1 MATKWLRELCA
12 YDYYVGTMK
21 NNMVKALAIFL
32 YRCCGYTSPTEI
44 IAGAGSFFST
54 EASGSNGVFTGT
66 AKASGTISTIVSA
79 NHVNGEQMTLDDGWN
94 PPTTFTFSNA
104 PSALTDIDITGA
116 VSADVMRDRIIAA
129 INGIATL
136 EIEATNGGAATVD
149 LEHYR
154 YGTRGNTTS
163 SETVADVSF
172 VLTNMTGGLDGW
184 VLTDSVYGAFT
195 TGNVG
200 ATVCV
205 VDPTSAVNNGV
216 YRVRRFISST
226 KIELDFAADLDNGEA
241 FVAASGL
248 TWYIWG
254 TAYDIPAT
262 NGDLCRLASPHSS
275 GWAIEFSRINWG
287 GQESDSGVRIATDGN
302 WGGSRI
308 LGTKHLATQY
318 ATSHIKVTLCV
329 EVDLDGD
336 YLNMWYT
343 WNSGA
348 PGTGNIE
355 SILAGVLVST
365 LETIEPDRAT
375 YEKTALF
382 GMSTYLVVDRTQFAR
397 FNDSYFDRVLGCGF
411 IIDEA
416 SGVPVQRYCFLVD
429 PSYLGS
435 TDGFVSWTNRE
446 ANSRLA
452 SRTASQLLPWDVPK
466 NDVWEGSLVIQ
477 DFNDE
482 SNVGSYEF
490 IGWAKGH
497 QVSRR
502 LDYIPN
508 ESTYTTRRN
517 NIQCSQD
524 GGDRNRIY
532 TAAGFIFTWPD
543 GITFMW
549 GT

>member
-1 MATKWLRELCA
+1 
-12 YDYYVGTMK
+12 
-21 NNMVKALAIFL
+21 
-32 YRCCGYTSPTEI
+32 
-44 IAGAGSFFST
+44 
-54 EASGSNGVFTGT
+54 
-66 AKASGTISTIVSA
+66 
-79 NHVNGEQMTLDDGWN
+79 
-94 PPTTFTFSNA
+94 
-104 PSALTDIDITGA
+104 
-116 VSADVMRDRIIAA
+116 MRDRIIAA

-336 YLNMWYT
+336 
-343 WNSGA
+343 
-348 PGTGNIE
+348 
-355 SILAGVLVST
+355 
-365 LETIEPDRAT
+365 
-375 YEKTALF
+375 
-382 GMSTYLVVDRTQFAR
+382 
-397 FNDSYFDRVLGCGF
+397 
-411 IIDEA
+411 
-416 SGVPVQRYCFLVD
+416 
-429 PSYLGS
+429 
-435 TDGFVSWTNRE
+435 
-446 ANSRLA
+446 
-452 SRTASQLLPWDVPK
+452 
-466 NDVWEGSLVIQ
+466 
-477 DFNDE
+477 
-482 SNVGSYEF
+482 
-490 IGWAKGH
+490 
-497 QVSRR
+497 
-502 LDYIPN
+502 
-508 ESTYTTRRN
+508 
-517 NIQCSQD
+517 
-524 GGDRNRIY
+524 
-532 TAAGFIFTWPD
+532 
-543 GITFMW
+543 
-549 GT
+549 